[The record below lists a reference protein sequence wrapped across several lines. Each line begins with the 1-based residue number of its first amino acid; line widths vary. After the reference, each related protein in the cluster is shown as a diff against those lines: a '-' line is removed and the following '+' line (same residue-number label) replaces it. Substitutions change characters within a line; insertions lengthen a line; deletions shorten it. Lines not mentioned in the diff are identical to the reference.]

1 MQTYAMLSYI
11 LKGLKIWP
19 FFLQANE
26 FFFYLKRGY
35 FGIYI
40 CVLLKYF
47 SGDYV
52 VKKANVYMK
61 MKSGYP
67 FFFNFFFFF

>member
-1 MQTYAMLSYI
+1 MPCCHIFSRVLKFGLFSYR
-11 LKGLKIWP
+11 
-19 FFLQANE
+19 QMN